1 MHRELLCSLCSGRC
15 FHQICSKLRKFEIP
29 KNSNLKKING
39 RSSYLNRFE
48 SLWLPSSVFE
58 LSEGWCYEMPNLNDV
73 KINADNRRYKL
84 IINNKFIVGK
94 SVENSDFDELVFCV
108 RKGVKNVLIPSNI
121 KNIQKYAFKDSSIE
135 TLAIS
140 PHLTKISEAAFSNCK
155 KMKRVL
161 IPQNSVNWA
170 IRHSLLQ
177 KL

>member
-1 MHRELLCSLCSGRC
+1 MTEIVLDSFQNCSR
-15 FHQICSKLRKFEIP
+15 LRKFEIP

-39 RSSYLNRFE
+39 RSSYLIGFE
-48 SLWLPSSVFE
+48 SLWLPSSVVE
-58 LSEGWCYEMPNLNDV
+58 LSEGWCHEVPNLNDI
-73 KINADNRRYKL
+73 KIDTDNKRYKL
-84 IINNKFIVGK
+84 INDDKFIVGK
-94 SVENSDFDELVFCV
+94 ASIESNDFDELVFCV

-121 KNIQKYAFKDSSIE
+121 KNLQKYAFKDSSIE
-135 TLAIS
+135 TLSIS

-155 KMKRVL
+155 KLKRVL

>member
-1 MHRELLCSLCSGRC
+1 MRC
-15 FHQICSKLRKFEIP
+15 QI
-29 KNSNLKKING
+29 
-39 RSSYLNRFE
+39 
-48 SLWLPSSVFE
+48 
-58 LSEGWCYEMPNLNDV
+58 LNDV
-73 KINADNRRYKL
+73 KINADNKRYKL
-84 IINNKFIVGK
+84 IINNKFVVGK

-121 KNIQKYAFKDSSIE
+121 KNLQKYAFKDSSIE
-135 TLAIS
+135 TLSIS

-155 KMKRVL
+155 KLKRVL